1 MSAPPPGE
9 TDLPTLLSTM
19 TFTLSPTT
27 YVYLTTTSPLPL
39 LTALDPILTFR
50 EREGTTLITTL
61 DLANAHGHKYTY
73 ACRMITLEIHS
84 SLEAVGF
91 MAAISKGLTE
101 RGCSAN
107 VVSAFF
113 HDHLFVPVG
122 MEGVAME
129 VLGELKAGAGGEK

>member
-1 MSAPPPGE
+1 MSTPPGE

-27 YVYLTTTSPLPL
+27 YVYLTSRLPLPTLLALEPL
-39 LTALDPILTFR
+39 LTFHEA
-50 EREGTTLITTL
+50 EGTTLITS
-61 DLANAHGHKYTY
+61 LARAAAGGYEHTF

-101 RGCSAN
+101 RGVSAN

-122 MEGVAME
+122 KEGVALE
-129 VLGELKAGAGGEK
+129 VLRELKGGEK

>member
-27 YVYLTTTSPLPL
+27 YVYLTTTSPTPAL
-39 LTALDPILTFR
+39 LSKLDPILTFR
-50 EREGTTLITTL
+50 EAEGTTLITTL
-61 DLANAHGHKYTY
+61 DLATTHGHEHTY

-84 SLEAVGF
+84 SLAAVGF
-91 MAAISKGLTE
+91 MAAIAKGLGE

-107 VVSAFF
+107 VVSGYF
-113 HDHLFVPVG
+113 HDHVFVPEG

-129 VLGELKAGAGGEK
+129 VLGGLREGAKGV

>member
-1 MSAPPPGE
+1 MPPPPGE

-27 YVYLTTTSPLPL
+27 YVYLTTTLPLPPL
-39 LTALDPILTFR
+39 LSTLDPILTFR

-61 DLANAHGHKYTY
+61 DLATAHGHEYTY
-73 ACRMITLEIHS
+73 ACRVITLEIHS

-91 MAAISKGLTE
+91 MAVISMGLTE

-129 VLGELKAGAGGEK
+129 VLGGLKEGAGGEV